1 VSTGSTTNGNGNKP
15 IVGNWTAVGVLI
27 ALGGLALTAVL
38 RPITVEQEVRDEQR
52 ALEREHQQE
61 LDALTTKLHDV
72 INENQNANMA
82 DVSLRAT
89 RNRDSISLIE
99 TEVRALHEKLQEVE
113 GQFARQ
119 RDVDF
124 LRQVRSD
131 QLTRAL
137 WQRVYDE
144 PFPSSD
150 ITNLGPG
157 QNGGK

>member
-1 VSTGSTTNGNGNKP
+1 MSTAPANNNGNKP
-15 IVGNWTAVGVLI
+15 AIGNWTAFGAIVSFF
-27 ALGGLALTAVL
+27 ALGAAAIVGPLV
-38 RPITVEQEVRDEQR
+38 QQR
-52 ALEREHQQE
+52 ILDREHQQE
-61 LDALTTKLHDV
+61 LDALATRLHDT
-72 INENQNANMA
+72 INENQNANMV
-82 DVSLRAT
+82 DVQTRAN

-131 QLTRAL
+131 QLIRAL